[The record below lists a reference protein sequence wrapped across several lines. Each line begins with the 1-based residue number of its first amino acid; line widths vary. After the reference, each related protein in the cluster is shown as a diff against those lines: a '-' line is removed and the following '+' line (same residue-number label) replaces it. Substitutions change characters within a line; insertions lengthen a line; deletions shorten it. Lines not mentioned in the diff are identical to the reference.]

1 MEGEGTAAD
10 FAKVRQRGDTSEP
23 EFIGGAAF
31 VGRGGG
37 EVREVRSGEEEL
49 VPEESRGI
57 ACESHG
63 VGLPVDCSVETF
75 YPSIVSG
82 RIGGGCLVFDAEGVA
97 PCGHGF

>member
-1 MEGEGTAAD
+1 MAAN
-10 FAKVRQRGDTSEP
+10 FAKVRQRGDMSKP

-31 VGRGGG
+31 VGRSGG

-49 VPEESRGI
+49 VPEKSRGI

-63 VGLPVDCSVETF
+63 AGLPVDRPVETF